1 LEAQIVQK
9 INELRRARNL
19 TLDKLAD
26 LTGLTKGYLSRIE
39 NSQKSP
45 PVSTLSKIAGALG
58 VDITEFFSH
67 NSTSPE
73 LVDMTITRKGERLKI
88 GDRQTPYGYI
98 YEAMAYRMIGKN
110 MEPYVLTIDNEI
122 YDYDQG
128 FQHIGEEFLY
138 VLEGKLEHHYEGKT
152 YILEKGDSV
161 YFDAS
166 KHHYGRS
173 IGMKKAKVLCII
185 FSYKRI

>member
-1 LEAQIVQK
+1 LEAEIVQK

-19 TLDKLAD
+19 TLDKLAI

-39 NSQKSP
+39 NSKKSP
-45 PVSTLSKIAGALG
+45 PVSTLAKIAGALG
-58 VDITEFFSH
+58 VDITQFFSH

-73 LVDMTITRKGERLKI
+73 YVDMTITRKSERLKI
-88 GDRQTPYGYI
+88 GDRGTPYGYI

-128 FQHIGEEFLY
+128 FQHKGEEFLY
-138 VLEGKLEHHYEGKT
+138 VLEGKLEHYYEGQT

-161 YFDAS
+161 YFDAG
-166 KHHYGRS
+166 KPHYAKR

-185 FSYKRI
+185 FSYRRV